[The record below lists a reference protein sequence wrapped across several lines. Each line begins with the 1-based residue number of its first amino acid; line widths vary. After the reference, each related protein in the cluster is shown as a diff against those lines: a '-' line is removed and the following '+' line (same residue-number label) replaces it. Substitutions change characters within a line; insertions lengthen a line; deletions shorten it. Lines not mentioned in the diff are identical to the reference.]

1 MNLDLYD
8 ILFSMKSPGFWE
20 DTFER
25 SWQEVDRAG
34 LDSLFAGT
42 DRIVL
47 VGCGT
52 SNYAGVY
59 GKELFEVFSGIP
71 ASAVDGNSGR
81 YTDKKMYTKSTLYIG
96 ISNTGNSGTA
106 VESLQAASK
115 NGAKTLCITGDK
127 DSRIAKASD
136 VVLFFPGA
144 VDRVATKT
152 RSYVET
158 LIMLFAL
165 ALKAGHI
172 KKCKDAP
179 ELSFVRAEIK
189 KCGAAAAKIFDDYD
203 EPMERLAGEYKSK
216 NGFHVVGC
224 GMNLAT
230 AHEAALKLCE
240 IGWINTEAMELESF
254 MHGKF
259 RGAGSDSP
267 FFVLAQDDRSL
278 RTAVSFVAVAR
289 KVDAECVTV
298 TDRMLAPIQDL
309 SRNVIVIDPVWELL
323 KPMVFI
329 LPVYIFSM
337 YLGLA
342 HGKENPAASQF
353 GRPAQTFQFDELYPE
368 YKNIL

>member
-1 MNLDLYD
+1 MNFDLYD
-8 ILFSMKSPGFWE
+8 ILFSMKAPGFWE
-20 DTFER
+20 DAFEQ

-34 LDSLFAGT
+34 LDALFAGI
-42 DRIVL
+42 DRVVL

-52 SNYAGVY
+52 SNYAGIY
-59 GKELFEVFSGIP
+59 GKELFETFAGIP

-81 YTDKKMYTKSTLYIG
+81 YTDKKMYNQSTLYIG

-106 VESLQAASK
+106 VESLRTASEH
-115 NGAKTLCITGDK
+115 GAKALCITGDR

-144 VDRVATKT
+144 VDKVATKT

-172 KKCKDAP
+172 KKCQDAP
-179 ELSFVRAEIK
+179 GLSFVRGEIR
-189 KCGAAAAKIFDDYD
+189 KCGAAAAKIFNDYD
-203 EPMERLAGEYKSK
+203 APLKQLAGEYKSK

-224 GMNLAT
+224 GINLAT
-230 AHEAALKLCE
+230 TYEAALKLCE

-259 RGAGSDSP
+259 RGAGPDSP
-267 FFVLAQDDRSL
+267 FFVLAQDDKSF

-289 KVDAECVTV
+289 KVEAECVTI
-298 TDRMLAPIQDL
+298 TDRMLAPIKDL
-309 SRNVIVIDPVWELL
+309 SGSTVVVDPVWELL

-329 LPVYIFSM
+329 LPVYLFSM